1 MEISKAGDRDRHP
14 PRLLVVDAWL
24 PTPDRDAASYQM
36 MQLLRIFR
44 QLSLEITFGVDAYS
58 PKRVES
64 LAMLRA
70 EGVDVIDHRVDKP
83 VISHLREQG
92 DRYDLILLSRAHVAR
107 KYIDEVRRLAPRA
120 KLIFDTTDLSFLR
133 GVRAAKVTRN
143 AGLMRQAL
151 EAKRD
156 ELYVARGSDI
166 TLVVSEA
173 ERDIL
178 TRECPGIATG
188 VVSLIWET
196 HHSVPPFAGREGILF
211 IGAASH
217 LPNLD
222 GILYFCVQVRPILAR
237 QLPGIN
243 LRIIGPNPPE
253 AVRQYA
259 SENCLVMG
267 HVRDLTPLLNGS
279 VVSIAPLRFGAGVKG
294 KVVTS
299 MAHGLPVV
307 ASSIAVE
314 GIPALD
320 GRDVL
325 IADGPDAFADKIVTL
340 YRNEALWSQL
350 SRNGLGLVE
359 RWFSPAVAREA
370 VLAVLHRLD
379 VKL

>member
-1 MEISKAGDRDRHP
+1 MKSPKAADRDRPP

-24 PTPDRDAASYQM
+24 PTPDRDAASFQM

-44 QLSLEITFGVDAYS
+44 QLSLETTFGVDAFS
-58 PKRVES
+58 PKRTQS

-70 EGVDVIDHRVDKP
+70 EGIEVIDHGIDQP
-83 VISHLREQG
+83 VLSHLREQG

-107 KYIDEVRRLAPRA
+107 KYIDETRHFAPRA

-133 GVRAAKVTRN
+133 GIRAAKVTRN

-173 ERDIL
+173 EREIL
-178 TRECPGIATG
+178 ARECPDIAIG
-188 VVSLIWET
+188 VVSLIRET
-196 HHSVPPFAGREGILF
+196 HHSAPPFAGREGILF
-211 IGAASH
+211 VGAAAH

-222 GILYFCVQVRPILAR
+222 GILYFCEQVRPILA
-237 QLPGIN
+237 QILPGVS
-243 LRIIGPNPPE
+243 LRIVGSNPPE
-253 AVRQYA
+253 AVRQCA
-259 SENCLVMG
+259 DEGCIVMG
-267 HVRDLTPLLNGS
+267 HVPDLTPWLDRCVL
-279 VVSIAPLRFGAGVKG
+279 SIAPLRFGAGVKG
-294 KVVTS
+294 KVVMS

-314 GIPALD
+314 GIPAQD

-325 IADGPDAFADKIVTL
+325 IADDPAAFAHKIAEL
-340 YRNEALWSQL
+340 CRNEALWSRL
-350 SRNGLGLVE
+350 SGNGMALVE
-359 RWFSPAVAREA
+359 RCFSPASAKKAIVEILRG
-370 VLAVLHRLD
+370 LAIAL
-379 VKL
+379 